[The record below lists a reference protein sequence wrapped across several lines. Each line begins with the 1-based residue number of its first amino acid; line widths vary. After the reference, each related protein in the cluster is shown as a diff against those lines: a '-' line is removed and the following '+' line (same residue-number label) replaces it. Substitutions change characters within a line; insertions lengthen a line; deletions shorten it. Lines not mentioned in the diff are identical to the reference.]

1 MKTIFIHTTTYLN
14 NIIEIE
20 NGITTINGEAT
31 RYENIAQMLRNKK
44 DTNGDGGKESLRFRD
59 SV

>member
-1 MKTIFIHTTTYLN
+1 M
-14 NIIEIE
+14 IEIE

-44 DTNGDGGKESLRFRD
+44 DTNGDGGNESLCFRD